1 MIINILQ
8 QIRSGALIEDLSEEL
23 REIVAGVHETG
34 KAGTLTLVIDVTPV
48 KKMPGTVAI
57 GGDIKA
63 KVPKADKKPA
73 LFFSDEDGGLHRSD
87 PRQREI
93 EFTAGS
99 AESDDAVACAAANN

>member
-8 QIRSGALIEDLSEEL
+8 SIRNGALIDDLTEEL

-34 KAGTLTLVIDVTPV
+34 KPGTLTIVIDVTPV

-57 GGDIKA
+57 GGDVKA
-63 KVPKADKKPA
+63 KIPKPDKKPA

-87 PRQREI
+87 PRQREMQFSVSD
-93 EFTAGS
+93 EG
-99 AESDDAVACAAANN
+99 DDARAAANN